1 MAKEFFGYFDSTTT
15 DKREYDAAEFANLL
29 RAVAQ
34 NGVTSH
40 AGGLQ
45 VSAAGSMTT
54 AVSAGGCVINGYLY
68 TLSDDGGG
76 TKRLTHPAS
85 AASDRCD
92 RVVARLDLNSDERTL
107 SIRLKTGVPG
117 ASAAPPA
124 LERTSMVYE
133 LSLARVLVR
142 ARATAIAAV
151 DVTDERAD
159 EQVCGLAMP
168 VWLNKAALDN
178 RYSTAALVNAAVD
191 SILAGKAGI
200 YADYLNGDGLVRF
213 WAAVKE
219 KLDALQTAQGTNSQH
234 LTELKKQVDGK
245 ATVRNDTIV
254 LNPTEWSAS
263 APYRQTVNVSGI
275 TAAMEPLADL
285 VVSGTDTTAAAQVEA
300 WSCVGR
306 LVTGNGTITA
316 YCYDRKPETV
326 LTVKMKVVA

>member
-1 MAKEFFGYFDSTTT
+1 
-15 DKREYDAAEFANLL
+15 
-29 RAVAQ
+29 
-34 NGVTSH
+34 
-40 AGGLQ
+40 
-45 VSAAGSMTT
+45 
-54 AVSAGGCVINGYLY
+54 
-68 TLSDDGGG
+68 
-76 TKRLTHPAS
+76 
-85 AASDRCD
+85 
-92 RVVARLDLNSDERTL
+92 
-107 SIRLKTGVPG
+107 
-117 ASAAPPA
+117 APPA

-159 EQVCGLAMP
+159 EQVCGLAVP

-191 SILAGKAGI
+191 SILAGKAGV